1 MEEIDSTIVEYK
13 AKIHNL
19 ELQKDSIQER
29 EGLLKKEAITT
40 IQKVKESMVFQQ
52 EITTL
57 VEQGKALDSGLND
70 FKGKLNKLKIEFQ
83 I

>member
-1 MEEIDSTIVEYK
+1 VEEIDSTIVEYK

-19 ELQKDSIQER
+19 ELQKDSVQER

-57 VEQGKALDSGLND
+57 VEQGCNFLGFRFRRVFWSFGEQ
-70 FKGKLNKLKIEFQ
+70 G
-83 I
+83 